1 MIKRDAYDAL
11 IRLAGQFPVVAIT
24 GPRQSGKT
32 TLARMAFPEKRYVS
46 FDDKNMRELAK
57 SNPGDFL
64 RAFPD
69 GAIIDDFYTVTI
81 PDAAMIAAIT
91 PDGNILLK
99 KEYRYGILKTQA
111 VERTGTTFTVGS
123 ANTALRYI
131 ETISNPNGGQTSFLQ
146 ALKNHFHAGT
156 VEELQSAMQGYT
168 FAADVNGEDFIR
180 TICLIRQHCS
190 SGNVDRFQQGSCQL
204 GIVNL
209 T

>member
-69 GAIIDDFYTVTI
+69 GAIIDEAQKVPELF
-81 PDAAMIAAIT
+81 DAIKLIVDNGEYSPGKYILT
-91 PDGNILLK
+91 GSSQFRLKENISDSLAGRIGLIKLLPFSIDELK
-99 KEYRYGILKTQA
+99 KEGLLSDFTTA
-111 VERTGTTFTVGS
+111 VS
-123 ANTALRYI
+123 I
-131 ETISNPNGGQTSFLQ
+131 I
-146 ALKNHFHAGT
+146 
-156 VEELQSAMQGYT
+156 
-168 FAADVNGEDFIR
+168 
-180 TICLIRQHCS
+180 
-190 SGNVDRFQQGSCQL
+190 
-204 GIVNL
+204 
-209 T
+209 